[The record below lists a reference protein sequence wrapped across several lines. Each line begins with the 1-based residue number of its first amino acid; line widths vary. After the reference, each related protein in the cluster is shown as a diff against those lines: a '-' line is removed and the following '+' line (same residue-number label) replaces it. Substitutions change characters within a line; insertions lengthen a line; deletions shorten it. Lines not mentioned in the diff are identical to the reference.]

1 MTNQQPVFN
10 IEKLYIKDLS
20 LEVPQT
26 PQIFME
32 TAMPHIDVHLEND
45 AKDIG
50 NHRYEATVLIRV
62 TASLADKTYFIV
74 EVVQGGLFMIQHI
87 PDEQMDPVLK
97 ITCPNI
103 LFPYAREVISDLTVK
118 AGFPP
123 VLLNP
128 ISFESLYMNQQPVQG
143 NA

>member
-1 MTNQQPVFN
+1 MDNPQPVFN

-32 TAMPHIDVHLEND
+32 TVMPHIDVHLEND
-45 AKDIG
+45 AQGIG
-50 NHRYEATVLIRV
+50 NHRFEATVTIRV
-62 TASLADKTYFIV
+62 NASLAEKTYFIV
-74 EVVQGGLFMIQHI
+74 EIVQGGLFMIQNI

-128 ISFESLYMNQQPVQG
+128 ISFETLYMNQQQPQG